1 MGAGSSLCSKNK
13 IDAVSDPAEQQPALG
28 LGLAHCTRSQAGPC
42 TAIFDPNAI
51 AIVGIGCRTPGADNI
66 REFWK
71 LLSNGE
77 CHVGGVPHDRW
88 NSKTYYDPDPMA
100 PGKAYV
106 QRGGFIKDP
115 EGFDSALYGIN
126 DFEASHMSPQQK
138 FLLDCTNMALEDAG
152 ITKSQISGTNTGVF
166 VGSMNNDHL
175 ATFLGHNNK
184 VATHTVTGT
193 SATILSARLS
203 YVFNLLG
210 PSMVLDTAC
219 SSSLVAIHLGCQ
231 AILTGDC
238 NMAICGGVNAM
249 QIPDVY
255 VHLSKARMISPTG
268 LCQTFSDKADGY
280 IRGEG
285 CGVVILKRLKDALH
299 DGDKIWATVCT
310 GTNQDGHTVS
320 PMTAPSGE
328 QQKKLLHAVYGK
340 FGVDVTSLDYIEA
353 HGTGT
358 PAGDPVEANALG
370 EFFNQAGEP
379 HDRHIGSV
387 KTNIGHTESAAG
399 VLGLIK
405 VLLMMEHDTIVPS
418 LHCDVVN
425 PKINLSDLKLK
436 IPKGC
441 IPWPN
446 PDKLAACNSF
456 GFGGSNSHAIVRSH
470 RVVGRDREG
479 GGSKPC
485 IVCFSANTKKSLT
498 GSLEDLYTDKE
509 APLLNVHDV
518 SYTSTVRRD
527 HYYYRAAF
535 VVKDMQD
542 LLTDVRD
549 KLTIDDLASPAP
561 GEFDTVFVFCG
572 MGTAWQGMCA
582 ELLAEN
588 SVFRNAMME
597 VDKELSAYVKWSLL
611 DRLEKKEDPA
621 QDGVFGP
628 IAIFA
633 CQVALT
639 AVWRSLGIQPACVLG
654 QSIGEV
660 AAAYTGGCLGLA
672 DAVKIIYHRTI
683 FLAEATGGSM
693 IVVKNVNIGKVQ
705 QVLSETGIRASV
717 ALEYSPTA
725 CAISSSSDVMP
736 DLRRQL
742 LTRLKDDFR
751 DMQLID
757 LSVTVA
763 YHSPH
768 VDSCAGKL
776 AGVLKGLEASPPKLP
791 LISAVTGTAMTTPPG
806 VSYWVDNIS
815 KPVLFRQ
822 AMADSLS
829 AGKSSRTVFLE
840 IGPKPVLTAHMK
852 DLFPTE
858 DCTSIPSMLR
868 QSEMKSLLQGMVALY
883 ELGADISWKD
893 LPTYGGQMTDVPRYI
908 FDKRYVAESPEMHVV
923 LKSGCNIYSK
933 NHLFMCPSRE
943 SAMSFS
949 LMISPLCAPSIFDH
963 VLSDRIIVPGALYA
977 EAGFAVAR
985 YSHIAHQVAVSV
997 EFQHPMPLKRD
1008 EATELEAHFETKDD
1022 TTEVWRCP
1030 LVVQKDGRRLAVIR
1044 LAEFK
1049 SVVRETVN
1057 IDLIRSRCKDKL
1069 NKDEAYNLLKKFGFE
1084 YGEAFALLE
1093 TVHRSSSESLG
1104 LVKLNDI
1111 VRGEMPGTT
1120 IHPCIIDCMLQSP
1133 PFLMVGGRS
1142 ASLDILPKS
1151 VGQLVV
1157 HRPMEQTMFV
1167 HARLKD
1173 YSDNT
1178 VVYTH
1183 RLLSAAGHVIAEM
1196 EDHTV
1201 QILSP
1206 QAGGFASST
1215 LTMEWQKIVD
1225 MEDATPE
1232 IMTENGKR
1240 ELLIISDVDLEEVN
1254 GHAIVRYDS
1263 KKEESLL
1270 DKAGLISILE
1280 RNKDVKAIVVVFTES
1295 PHEEMD
1301 GEAAQ
1306 LPVLNTCC
1314 MIQTILTTLHDMS
1327 YKLPFYFCANSAWP
1341 KEDGKGDELK
1351 VNPAATAMCGLF
1363 RAVFQERVY
1372 LYVTFIDLHMGKDA
1386 VALSSLQN
1394 ITGLLMTDENMSGYS
1409 ELMVTHDG
1417 IFANMILPF
1426 APSALQSSTP
1436 SRTVTASEVE
1446 GSKIIVSRDVESV
1459 LHPLAVPHE
1468 KVPAGDREIST
1479 TLRVHSF
1486 AKPPVDL
1493 WKMSLA
1499 SSCLLPEKQASVG
1512 THAIMALELEGESL
1526 DEPGMNVASCCP
1538 VTIGTE
1544 VSVSPETVIPTAS
1557 IPDYQAGDLSK
1568 LVLLWAIQSKVET
1581 DHVTIL
1587 VSSATSHLAELLQ
1600 VIWVD
1605 TAQSKTVTVVKVDE
1619 LRKTQDISETLLSLV
1634 FLDTSTLS
1642 SAINKWKNRR
1652 CLVACSTLVSPEALA
1667 LLACRAPAA
1676 EMSLLDTHTLY
1687 WPRNLRR
1694 YIPDIRKWLQTNGS
1708 LRTEIPRALHI
1719 KGSGNDSS
1727 DMTRLLDF
1735 ESVSLSDL
1743 QVTVVTDKLFR
1754 RDSAYIVVGG
1764 LTGLGW
1770 ICVKFLAENEAGY
1783 IAIFNRRQPSE
1794 TKTAEIENLSKTYGC
1809 SIEVF
1814 QVDISAI
1821 ESLKEVMKRFS
1832 DASFRFHLKGVF
1844 IGAAVVDDGPFDAME
1859 REAFHKVLQPKVK
1872 GTWNLHQVTKEIPLD
1887 YFVMHSSVS
1896 SVLGN
1901 LGQANYSCANAFLDG
1916 LAYYRR
1922 QLGLSAQTINW
1933 GPLDTGILDNQDEI
1947 KQRLQSMG
1955 FHMASEFEITETL
1968 WAVLR
1973 LKMTQSVP
1981 VRLNGEVYGRLLYAA
1996 FEEVELRRFH
2006 KIISPPQ
2013 TVSSKASAK
2022 RGDMSK
2028 VKFLEPS
2035 KRLKV
2040 YESYLRELT
2049 SRLVTVDES
2058 RISSTVT
2065 LINLGLDSVT
2075 SMMMINQIH
2084 RDTTI
2089 KLAAVDVLA
2098 GEVTVA
2104 SVAKMLTDAA
2114 EGSGRA

>member
-1 MGAGSSLCSKNK
+1 MTESAKDYRITLS
-13 IDAVSDPAEQQPALG
+13 G
-28 LGLAHCTRSQAGPC
+28 LH

-100 PGKAYV
+100 PGKA
-106 QRGGFIKDP
+106 P

-210 PSMVLDTAC
+210 PSM
-219 SSSLVAIHLGCQ
+219 
-231 AILTGDC
+231 
-238 NMAICGGVNAM
+238 
-249 QIPDVY
+249 
-255 VHLSKARMISPTG
+255 
-268 LCQTFSDKADGY
+268 
-280 IRGEG
+280 
-285 CGVVILKRLKDALH
+285 ALH

-405 VLLMMEHDTIVPS
+405 VLLMMEHDTI
-418 LHCDVVN
+418 
-425 PKINLSDLKLK
+425 
-436 IPKGC
+436 
-441 IPWPN
+441 
-446 PDKLAACNSF
+446 
-456 GFGGSNSHAIVRSH
+456 
-470 RVVGRDREG
+470 
-479 GGSKPC
+479 
-485 IVCFSANTKKSLT
+485 SLT

-1372 LYVTFIDLHMGKDA
+1372 LYVTFIDLHM
-1386 VALSSLQN
+1386 
-1394 ITGLLMTDENMSGYS
+1394 
-1409 ELMVTHDG
+1409 
-1417 IFANMILPF
+1417 
-1426 APSALQSSTP
+1426 
-1436 SRTVTASEVE
+1436 
-1446 GSKIIVSRDVESV
+1446 
-1459 LHPLAVPHE
+1459 
-1468 KVPAGDREIST
+1468 
-1479 TLRVHSF
+1479 
-1486 AKPPVDL
+1486 
-1493 WKMSLA
+1493 
-1499 SSCLLPEKQASVG
+1499 
-1512 THAIMALELEGESL
+1512 
-1526 DEPGMNVASCCP
+1526 
-1538 VTIGTE
+1538 
-1544 VSVSPETVIPTAS
+1544 
-1557 IPDYQAGDLSK
+1557 DYQAGDLSK

-1600 VIWVD
+1600 VIW
-1605 TAQSKTVTVVKVDE
+1605 
-1619 LRKTQDISETLLSLV
+1619 
-1634 FLDTSTLS
+1634 
-1642 SAINKWKNRR
+1642 
-1652 CLVACSTLVSPEALA
+1652 
-1667 LLACRAPAA
+1667 
-1676 EMSLLDTHTLY
+1676 
-1687 WPRNLRR
+1687 
-1694 YIPDIRKWLQTNGS
+1694 
-1708 LRTEIPRALHI
+1708 
-1719 KGSGNDSS
+1719 GSGNDSS

>member
-1 MGAGSSLCSKNK
+1 
-13 IDAVSDPAEQQPALG
+13 
-28 LGLAHCTRSQAGPC
+28 
-42 TAIFDPNAI
+42 
-51 AIVGIGCRTPGADNI
+51 
-66 REFWK
+66 
-71 LLSNGE
+71 
-77 CHVGGVPHDRW
+77 
-88 NSKTYYDPDPMA
+88 
-100 PGKAYV
+100 
-106 QRGGFIKDP
+106 
-115 EGFDSALYGIN
+115 
-126 DFEASHMSPQQK
+126 
-138 FLLDCTNMALEDAG
+138 
-152 ITKSQISGTNTGVF
+152 
-166 VGSMNNDHL
+166 
-175 ATFLGHNNK
+175 
-184 VATHTVTGT
+184 
-193 SATILSARLS
+193 
-203 YVFNLLG
+203 
-210 PSMVLDTAC
+210 
-219 SSSLVAIHLGCQ
+219 
-231 AILTGDC
+231 
-238 NMAICGGVNAM
+238 
-249 QIPDVY
+249 
-255 VHLSKARMISPTG
+255 
-268 LCQTFSDKADGY
+268 
-280 IRGEG
+280 
-285 CGVVILKRLKDALH
+285 
-299 DGDKIWATVCT
+299 
-310 GTNQDGHTVS
+310 
-320 PMTAPSGE
+320 MTAPSGE
-328 QQKKLLHAVYGK
+328 QQKTLLHSMYGK
-340 FGVDVTSLDYIEA
+340 FGVDVTSIDYIEA
-353 HGTGT
+353 HGKSC
-358 PAGDPVEANALG
+358 AIADPRFERN
-370 EFFNQAGEP
+370 
-379 HDRHIGSV
+379 
-387 KTNIGHTESAAG
+387 
-399 VLGLIK
+399 
-405 VLLMMEHDTIVPS
+405 M
-418 LHCDVVN
+418 
-425 PKINLSDLKLK
+425 
-436 IPKGC
+436 
-441 IPWPN
+441 
-446 PDKLAACNSF
+446 
-456 GFGGSNSHAIVRSH
+456 
-470 RVVGRDREG
+470 
-479 GGSKPC
+479 
-485 IVCFSANTKKSLT
+485 SLT

-542 LLTDVRD
+542 LLTAVRD

-588 SVFRNAMME
+588 SVFRNVMME
-597 VDKELSAYVKWSLL
+597 

-621 QDGVFGP
+621 QDEVFGP

-633 CQVALT
+633 CQVALA

-660 AAAYTGGCLGLA
+660 AAAYTAGCLGLA
-672 DAVKIIYHRTI
+672 DAVKITYHRTI

-693 IVVKNVNIGKVQ
+693 VVVKNVVIEKVQ
-705 QVLSETGIRASV
+705 QVLSQTGIRASV

-763 YHSPH
+763 YHSPY

-791 LISAVTGTAMTTPPG
+791 LISAVTGTVMTTPPG
-806 VSYWVDNIS
+806 VSYWADNLR

-822 AMADSLS
+822 AMAESLS
-829 AGKSSRTVFLE
+829 AGQSSRTVFLE

-868 QSEMKSLLQGMVALY
+868 QSEMKSLLQGMAALY
-883 ELGADISWKD
+883 ELGADITWED

-908 FDKRYVAESPEMHVV
+908 FDKRYVAESSEMHVV

-943 SAMSFS
+943 GAMSFS

-985 YSHIAHQVAVSV
+985 YSHIAHPVAVSV
-997 EFQHPMPLKRD
+997 EFQHPMPLKRE

-1049 SVVRETVN
+1049 PVARETVN

-1133 PFLMVGGRS
+1133 PFLMVGGGS

-1157 HRPMEQTMFV
+1157 HRPMEQIMFV

-1173 YSDNT
+1173 YSNNT
-1178 VVYTH
+1178 LVYTH

-1201 QILSP
+1201 QILAP
-1206 QAGGFASST
+1206 QAEGIAPSM
-1215 LTMEWQKIVD
+1215 LTMEWQKVMD
-1225 MEDATPE
+1225 TQDATLE
-1232 IMTENGKR
+1232 ITTENGKR
-1240 ELLIISDVDLEEVN
+1240 ELLLISDVDLEEVN
-1254 GHAIVRYDS
+1254 GHAIVRYNS
-1263 KKEESLL
+1263 KKGESLL

-1301 GEAAQ
+1301 GEAVQ

-1327 YKLPFYFCANSAWP
+1327 YKLPFYLCAHSAWP
-1341 KEDGKGDELK
+1341 MEDGKGDELK

-1372 LYVTFIDLHMGKDA
+1372 PYVTFIDLHMGKDA
-1386 VALSSLQN
+1386 VSLSSLQN
-1394 ITGLLMTDENMSGYS
+1394 TIGLLMTDENVSGYS
-1409 ELMVTHDG
+1409 EVMVTHDG
-1417 IFANMILPF
+1417 IFANLVLPL
-1426 APSALQSSTP
+1426 APSTLQSSKAP
-1436 SRTVTASEVE
+1436 SRTVSASDVE
-1446 GSKIIVSRDVESV
+1446 GSKIFVSRDADSISQT
-1459 LHPLAVPHE
+1459 LAVPHE
-1468 KVPAGDREIST
+1468 NVPAITSSIT
-1479 TLRVHSF
+1479 MRVHSF

-1526 DEPGMNVASCCP
+1526 DEPGMDVASCCP

-1544 VSVSPETVIPTAS
+1544 VSVSPETVIPTAC
-1557 IPDYQAGDLSK
+1557 IPEYQDGDLSK

-1587 VSSATSHLAELLQ
+1587 ASSATSHLAELLQ
-1600 VIWVD
+1600 VMWKD
-1605 TAQSKTVTVVKVDE
+1605 TAHNKTVTVVKVDE
-1619 LRKTQDISETLLSLV
+1619 LGKAKDISETLLSLV

-1642 SAINKWKNRR
+1642 SVMNKWKNRS

-1667 LLACRAPAA
+1667 LLACRAPEAD
-1676 EMSLLDTHTLY
+1676 LRLVDTHSLY
-1687 WPRNLRR
+1687 WPTNLCK
-1694 YIPDIRKWLQTNGS
+1694 YIPEIKEWLQADGAFQ
-1708 LRTEIPRALHI
+1708 EIPRALHI
-1719 KGSGNDSS
+1719 KRSGNDSS
-1727 DMTRLLDF
+1727 HMTRLLDF
-1735 ESVSLSDL
+1735 DSVSLSDL
-1743 QVTVVTDKLFR
+1743 QVTVVTNKLFR

-1814 QVDISAI
+1814 QVDISAM
-1821 ESLKEVMKRFS
+1821 ESLKEVMKRFT

-1844 IGAAVVDDGPFDAME
+1844 TGAAVVDDGPFNAME
-1859 REAFHKVLQPKVK
+1859 REAFRKVLQPKVK

-1896 SVLGN
+1896 SVMGN

-1955 FHMASEFEITETL
+1955 FHLASEFEITETL
-1968 WAVLR
+1968 QAL
-1973 LKMTQSVP
+1973 LPLNMTQSVP
-1981 VRLNGEVYGRLLYAA
+1981 VRINIEVYGRMLYAA
-1996 FEEVELRRFH
+1996 FEDGKLRRFH

-2065 LINLGLDSVT
+2065 LKDLGLDSVT

-2104 SVAKMLTDAA
+2104 SVAQMLTDAA
-2114 EGSGRA
+2114 DGSGNA

>member
-1 MGAGSSLCSKNK
+1 MKTTL
-13 IDAVSDPAEQQPALG
+13 
-28 LGLAHCTRSQAGPC
+28 
-42 TAIFDPNAI
+42 FDPNAI

-88 NSKTYYDPDPMA
+88 NSKAYYDPDPMA
-100 PGKAYV
+100 PGKA
-106 QRGGFIKDP
+106 P

-126 DFEASHMSPQQK
+126 DFEASHVSPQQK

-152 ITKSQISGTNTGVF
+152 ITKTQISGTNTGVF

-193 SATILSARLS
+193 STTILSARLS

-255 VHLSKARMISPTG
+255 VQLSKARMISPTG

-285 CGVVILKRLKDALH
+285 CGVVILKRLED
-299 DGDKIWATVCT
+299 
-310 GTNQDGHTVS
+310 
-320 PMTAPSGE
+320 
-328 QQKKLLHAVYGK
+328 QKKLLHSVYGK
-340 FGVDVTSLDYIEA
+340 FGVDVASLDYIEA

-379 HDRHIGSV
+379 RDRYMGSV

-399 VLGLIK
+399 VL
-405 VLLMMEHDTIVPS
+405 
-418 LHCDVVN
+418 
-425 PKINLSDLKLK
+425 
-436 IPKGC
+436 
-441 IPWPN
+441 
-446 PDKLAACNSF
+446 
-456 GFGGSNSHAIVRSH
+456 
-470 RVVGRDREG
+470 
-479 GGSKPC
+479 
-485 IVCFSANTKKSLT
+485 ANTKKSLT

-542 LLTDVRD
+542 LLTAVRD
-549 KLTIDDLASPAP
+549 KLTNDDLASRAP

-588 SVFRNAMME
+588 SVFRNVMME

-621 QDGVFGP
+621 QDEVFGP

-633 CQVALT
+633 CQVALA
-639 AVWRSLGIQPACVLG
+639 AVWRSLGIHPACVLG

-660 AAAYTGGCLGLA
+660 AATYSAGCLDLA
-672 DAVKIIYHRTI
+672 DAVKIIYHRTKL
-683 FLAEATGGSM
+683 LAEVTGGSM
-693 IVVKNVNIGKVQ
+693 VVVKNVSIGKVQ

-776 AGVLKGLEASPPKLP
+776 AGALKGLEASPPKLP
-791 LISAVTGTAMTTPPG
+791 LISAVTGTVMTTPPG
-806 VSYWVDNIS
+806 VSYWVDNLR

-822 AMADSLS
+822 AMAESLS
-829 AGKSSRTVFLE
+829 AGQSSRTVFLE

-858 DCTSIPSMLR
+858 DCTSIPSMSR
-868 QSEMKSLLQGMVALY
+868 QSEMKSLFQSMAALY
-883 ELGADISWKD
+883 ELGADITWKD

-908 FDKRYVAESPEMHVV
+908 FDKRYVAESSEMQVV
-923 LKSGCNIYSK
+923 LKSGCDIYSK
-933 NHLFMCPSRE
+933 NHLFVCPSRE
-943 SAMSFS
+943 GTMSFS

-963 VLSDRIIVPGALYA
+963 VLSDRIIVPGAMYA
-977 EAGFAVAR
+977 EVGFAVAH

-997 EFQHPMPLKRD
+997 EFQHPMPLKRE

-1049 SVVRETVN
+1049 PVARETVN

-1196 EDHTV
+1196 DHTV
-1201 QILSP
+1201 QILAP
-1206 QAGGFASST
+1206 QAGGIASSM
-1215 LTMEWQKIVD
+1215 LTMEWQKVVD
-1225 MEDATPE
+1225 SQDATLE
-1232 IMTENGKR
+1232 VTTENGKR
-1240 ELLIISDVDLEEVN
+1240 ELLLISDVDLEEVN

-1263 KKEESLL
+1263 KTEESLL
-1270 DKAGLISILE
+1270 GKTGLISILE
-1280 RNKDVKAIVVVFTES
+1280 HNKNVKAIVVVFTES

-1301 GEAAQ
+1301 GEAVQ

-1327 YKLPFYFCANSAWP
+1327 FKLPFYFCTFNASP
-1341 KEDGKGDELK
+1341 KEDGKSDELK

-1372 LYVTFIDLHMGKDA
+1372 PYVTLIDLHIQMDA
-1386 VALSSLQN
+1386 VSVNSLQN
-1394 ITGLLMTDENMSGYS
+1394 IIGLLMTDENVSGYS
-1409 ELMVTHDG
+1409 ELKVTPDG
-1417 IFANMILPF
+1417 IFANM
-1426 APSALQSSTP
+1426 
-1436 SRTVTASEVE
+1436 EN
-1446 GSKIIVSRDVESV
+1446 
-1459 LHPLAVPHE
+1459 
-1468 KVPAGDREIST
+1468 VPAGDREIST

-1493 WKMSLA
+1493 WEMSLA

-1512 THAIMALELEGESL
+1512 THAVMALELQGESL

-1538 VTIGTE
+1538 VAVGTE
-1544 VSVSPETVIPTAS
+1544 VSVPPETVIPTAS

-1581 DHVTIL
+1581 DHLTIL
-1587 VSSATSHLAELLQ
+1587 ASSATSHLAELLQ
-1600 VIWVD
+1600 IMWKD
-1605 TAQSKTVTVVKVDE
+1605 TAHNKTVTVVKVDE
-1619 LRKTQDISETLLSLV
+1619 LSKAKDISETLLSLV

-1642 SAINKWKNRR
+1642 SVMNKWKKRS
-1652 CLVACSTLVSPEALA
+1652 CLVACSTL
-1667 LLACRAPAA
+1667 
-1676 EMSLLDTHTLY
+1676 
-1687 WPRNLRR
+1687 
-1694 YIPDIRKWLQTNGS
+1694 TNGT
-1708 LRTEIPRALHI
+1708 LKTEIPRALHI
-1719 KGSGNDSS
+1719 KRSGNDSS

-1743 QVTVVTDKLFR
+1743 QVTVVTNKLFR

-1794 TKTAEIENLSKTYGC
+1794 KKTTEIENLSKTYGC

-1814 QVDISAI
+1814 QVDITAI

-1844 IGAAVVDDGPFDAME
+1844 TGAAVVDDGPFDAME
-1859 REAFHKVLQPKVK
+1859 REAFQKVLQPKVK

-1916 LAYYRR
+1916 LAYYRC

-1955 FHMASEFEITETL
+1955 FHVASEFEITETL

-2013 TVSSKASAK
+2013 TLSSKASAK

-2049 SRLVTVDES
+2049 SRMVTVDES

-2065 LINLGLDSVT
+2065 LKDLGLDSVT

-2104 SVAKMLTDAA
+2104 SVAQMLTDAA
-2114 EGSGRA
+2114 DGSGNA

>member
-1 MGAGSSLCSKNK
+1 TTLSN
-13 IDAVSDPAEQQPALG
+13 
-28 LGLAHCTRSQAGPC
+28 
-42 TAIFDPNAI
+42 PNAI

-71 LLSNGE
+71 LLSGGE

-88 NSKTYYDPDPMA
+88 NSKAYYDPDPMA

-106 QRGGFIKDP
+106 QRGAFMKDP

-152 ITKSQISGTNTGVF
+152 ITKTQISGTNT
-166 VGSMNNDHL
+166 GSMNNDHL

-193 SATILSARLS
+193 SATMLSARLS

-255 VHLSKARMISPTG
+255 VQLSKARMISPTG

-285 CGVVILKRLKDALH
+285 CGVVILKRLEDALH

-328 QQKKLLHAVYGK
+328 QQKTLLHSMYGK
-340 FGVDVTSLDYIEA
+340 FGVDVTSIDYIEA

-370 EFFNQAGEP
+370 EFFRQAGEP
-379 HDRHIGSV
+379 RDRHIGSV

-470 RVVGRDREG
+470 RVIGRDREG

-485 IVCFSANTKKSLT
+485 IICFSANTKKSLT

-542 LLTDVRD
+542 LLTAVRD

-588 SVFRNAMME
+588 SVFRNVMME

-621 QDGVFGP
+621 QDEVFGP

-633 CQVALT
+633 CQVALA

-660 AAAYTGGCLGLA
+660 AAAYTAGCLGLA
-672 DAVKIIYHRTI
+672 DAVKITYHRTI

-693 IVVKNVNIGKVQ
+693 VVVKNVAIEKVQ
-705 QVLSETGIRASV
+705 QVLSQTGIRASV

-763 YHSPH
+763 YHSPY

-791 LISAVTGTAMTTPPG
+791 LISAVTGTVMTTPPG
-806 VSYWVDNIS
+806 VSYWADNLR

-822 AMADSLS
+822 AMAESLS
-829 AGKSSRTVFLE
+829 AGQSSRTVFLE

-868 QSEMKSLLQGMVALY
+868 QSEMKSLLQGMAALY
-883 ELGADISWKD
+883 ELGADITWED

-908 FDKRYVAESPEMHVV
+908 FDKRYVAESSEMHVV

-943 SAMSFS
+943 GAMSFS

-985 YSHIAHQVAVSV
+985 YSHIAHPVAVSV
-997 EFQHPMPLKRD
+997 EFQHPMPLKRE

-1049 SVVRETVN
+1049 PVARETVN

-1133 PFLMVGGRS
+1133 PFLMVGGGS

-1157 HRPMEQTMFV
+1157 HRPMEQIMFV

-1173 YSDNT
+1173 YSNNT
-1178 VVYTH
+1178 LVYTH

-1201 QILSP
+1201 QILAP
-1206 QAGGFASST
+1206 QAEGIAPSM
-1215 LTMEWQKIVD
+1215 LTMEWQKVMD
-1225 MEDATPE
+1225 TQDATLE
-1232 IMTENGKR
+1232 ITTENGKR
-1240 ELLIISDVDLEEVN
+1240 ELLLISDVDLEEVN
-1254 GHAIVRYDS
+1254 GHAIVRYNS
-1263 KKEESLL
+1263 KKGESLL

-1301 GEAAQ
+1301 GEAVQ

-1327 YKLPFYFCANSAWP
+1327 YKLPFYLCAHSAWP
-1341 KEDGKGDELK
+1341 MEDGKGDELK

-1372 LYVTFIDLHMGKDA
+1372 PYVTFIDLHMGKDA
-1386 VALSSLQN
+1386 VSLSSLQN
-1394 ITGLLMTDENMSGYS
+1394 TIGLLMTDENVSGYS
-1409 ELMVTHDG
+1409 EVMVTHDG
-1417 IFANMILPF
+1417 IFANLVLPL
-1426 APSALQSSTP
+1426 APSTLQSSKAP
-1436 SRTVTASEVE
+1436 SRTVSASDVE
-1446 GSKIIVSRDVESV
+1446 GSKIFVSRDADSISQT
-1459 LHPLAVPHE
+1459 LAVPHE
-1468 KVPAGDREIST
+1468 NVPAITSSIT
-1479 TLRVHSF
+1479 MRVHSF

-1526 DEPGMNVASCCP
+1526 DEPGMDVASCCP

-1544 VSVSPETVIPTAS
+1544 VSVSPETVIPTAC
-1557 IPDYQAGDLSK
+1557 IPEYQDGDLSK

-1587 VSSATSHLAELLQ
+1587 ASSATSHLAELLQ
-1600 VIWVD
+1600 VMWKD
-1605 TAQSKTVTVVKVDE
+1605 TAHNKTVTVVKVDE
-1619 LRKTQDISETLLSLV
+1619 LGKAKDISETLLSLV

-1642 SAINKWKNRR
+1642 SVMNKWKNRS

-1667 LLACRAPAA
+1667 LLACRAPEAD
-1676 EMSLLDTHTLY
+1676 LRLVDTHSLY
-1687 WPRNLRR
+1687 WPTNLCK
-1694 YIPDIRKWLQTNGS
+1694 YIPEIKEWLQADGAFQ
-1708 LRTEIPRALHI
+1708 EIPRALHI
-1719 KGSGNDSS
+1719 KRSGNDSS
-1727 DMTRLLDF
+1727 HMTRLLDF
-1735 ESVSLSDL
+1735 DSVSLSDL
-1743 QVTVVTDKLFR
+1743 QVTVVTNKLFR

-1814 QVDISAI
+1814 QVDISAM
-1821 ESLKEVMKRFS
+1821 ESLKEVMKRFT

-1844 IGAAVVDDGPFDAME
+1844 TGAAVVDDGPFNAME
-1859 REAFHKVLQPKVK
+1859 REAFRKVLQPKVK

-1896 SVLGN
+1896 SVMGN

-1955 FHMASEFEITETL
+1955 FHLASEFEITETL
-1968 WAVLR
+1968 QAL
-1973 LKMTQSVP
+1973 LPLNMTQSVP
-1981 VRLNGEVYGRLLYAA
+1981 VRINIEVYGRMLYAA
-1996 FEEVELRRFH
+1996 FEDGKLRRFH

-2065 LINLGLDSVT
+2065 LKDLGLDSVT

-2104 SVAKMLTDAA
+2104 SVAQMLTDAA
-2114 EGSGRA
+2114 DGSGNA